1 MVNYLGNKACAS
13 GWMPQEAL
21 DTPREGLG
29 VLLRQSRGQY
39 MCRPVNIEP
48 SLLLAV
54 QRLNV
59 AVAMT
64 IRPDMLESIFNTL
77 EPFQTE
83 LRLKD
88 GSQLQIIQSLT
99 SITAS
104 TVKKFQYACLL
115 RQERTVLVW
124 HDDVNQIL
132 IHAGRVEE
140 RLLSFVRSSSTF
152 PQVNM
157 LILWFRPDLGR
168 LRGSYPPLCS
178 RHTLTVLI
186 SFSHDLA
193 TYHQRRRKVPWIR
206 L

>member
-1 MVNYLGNKACAS
+1 MANNSPTGAQLGNTQLPNRLITTFDTRRYVPKRQDPTPADSNYQMVNYLGNKACAS

-21 DTPREGLG
+21 DMPREGLG

-39 MCRPVNIEP
+39 MCRPVDIEP

-124 HDDVNQIL
+124 HDEVNQIL

-140 RLLSFVRSSSTF
+140 RLLSFVRSSTL
-152 PQVNM
+152 PRVNM
-157 LILWFRPDLGR
+157 Q
-168 LRGSYPPLCS
+168 C
-178 RHTLTVLI
+178 
-186 SFSHDLA
+186 
-193 TYHQRRRKVPWIR
+193 
-206 L
+206 